1 LTLDQ
6 AQWEAA
12 GRRLPLNDVKMLD
25 LTKQARQDKEG
36 RNGTWWLCFVVKRFI
51 EWRRKGGGGKGSK
64 VASDVPVAVQGRVML
79 LNLAEFGF
87 ILECF
92 SILAP

>member
-12 GRRLPLNDVKMLD
+12 GRRLPLNDVNMLD

-64 VASDVPVAVQGRVML
+64 VASDVPVAVQEGDA
-79 LNLAEFGF
+79 AELGNQNS
-87 ILECF
+87 F
-92 SILAP
+92 SKSTST

>member
-1 LTLDQ
+1 
-6 AQWEAA
+6 
-12 GRRLPLNDVKMLD
+12 
-25 LTKQARQDKEG
+25 
-36 RNGTWWLCFVVKRFI
+36 VVKRFI